1 MERTDDTQSTVFVP
15 PLELTQGQP
24 PPVAA
29 NGGLSYM
36 SFDREGDAGTAE
48 AIRDAMAQMAEGKV
62 QAFVEGLEAA
72 PPGPVETQWGPG
84 FRSAEACIAH
94 IRETGMTAP
103 EGGVVAPLR
112 YTVLEKPSYMAVS
125 SHALWHDPARTDEQA
140 ALRQSEALLDKR
152 TLFFPQVLRDAR
164 RIGDYYPGL
173 SPDSPECMDRL
184 GVALTHCESACRD
197 FYDHEEVEGVFYPE
211 MERLLLDFFP
221 DAADALIFNHEIF
234 DKDFAGD
241 PSEDQDA
248 KNPGV
253 STNYVN
259 LVHNDLNDN
268 SGRVRCRELLT
279 KNLRNF
285 GRTQHLTGAQADEK
299 MSRRFISLN
308 LAKPMETV
316 QQWPFVLAA
325 WPSFADQP
333 YITNYRIYDDR
344 VGETTRFAY
353 RPDHEWYWIP
363 QQGPTEVSMLKCY
376 DSIRDGSVSR
386 WSFHSACQDPTAP
399 AGVPNRRNVV
409 ARAFVFF

>member
-164 RIGDYYPGL
+164 RIGDYYP
-173 SPDSPECMDRL
+173 
-184 GVALTHCESACRD
+184 A
-197 FYDHEEVEGVFYPE
+197 
-211 MERLLLDFFP
+211 
-221 DAADALIFNHEIF
+221 
-234 DKDFAGD
+234 
-241 PSEDQDA
+241 
-248 KNPGV
+248 
-253 STNYVN
+253 
-259 LVHNDLNDN
+259 
-268 SGRVRCRELLT
+268 
-279 KNLRNF
+279 
-285 GRTQHLTGAQADEK
+285 
-299 MSRRFISLN
+299 SR
-308 LAKPMETV
+308 
-316 QQWPFVLAA
+316 
-325 WPSFADQP
+325 
-333 YITNYRIYDDR
+333 
-344 VGETTRFAY
+344 
-353 RPDHEWYWIP
+353 
-363 QQGPTEVSMLKCY
+363 PT
-376 DSIRDGSVSR
+376 
-386 WSFHSACQDPTAP
+386 
-399 AGVPNRRNVV
+399 VPNVWTGW
-409 ARAFVFF
+409 ALH